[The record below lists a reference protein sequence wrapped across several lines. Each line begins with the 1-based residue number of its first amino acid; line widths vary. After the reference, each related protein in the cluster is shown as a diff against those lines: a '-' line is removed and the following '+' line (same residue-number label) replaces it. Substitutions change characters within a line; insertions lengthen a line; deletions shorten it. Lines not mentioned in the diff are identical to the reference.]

1 MKRALDQY
9 NSENEE
15 KGDSEEVSFL
25 LCYKTLINTR
35 GSNNSCHEIVVS
47 FNLLWSISQK
57 IKENQMTSINLFP
70 QFKASV
76 SAFKDVRSRKSL
88 LIKDFGK
95 TRIYYAPFDYVNPE
109 AKIFIVGITPGEV
122 QMANM
127 LVEAKR
133 LLNLG
138 ISDSEVIKCCKTVGS
153 FSGPMR
159 KNLVEMM
166 DSVGIA
172 KYLNIKTSEQL
183 FNEKSDLANLTSCI
197 RYPTFVVKNG
207 EESNFNGE
215 IRERSELYKFAA
227 SYTLEEIRQA
237 PKALILPLGPKVISY
252 LKKVLEG
259 TPYEDRLLPEL
270 PHPSNANK
278 ERIAYFLG
286 QKKREDLSVKTNADK
301 LDSIRNEFKKF
312 MASHS

>member
-1 MKRALDQY
+1 
-9 NSENEE
+9 
-15 KGDSEEVSFL
+15 
-25 LCYKTLINTR
+25 
-35 GSNNSCHEIVVS
+35 
-47 FNLLWSISQK
+47 
-57 IKENQMTSINLFP
+57 MTSINLFP
-70 QFKASV
+70 QFRPSV

-88 LIKDFGK
+88 LIKDLGK
-95 TRIYYAPFDYVNPE
+95 TRIYYAPFDYVNPK

-127 LVEAKR
+127 LAEAKR
-133 LLNLG
+133 LLDMG
-138 ISDSEVIKCCKTVGS
+138 VSDSEVIRRCKTVGS

-207 EESNFNGE
+207 EESNFNRE
-215 IRERSELYKFAA
+215 IKERSELYKFAA
-227 SYTLEEIRQA
+227 PFTLEEIRQA
-237 PKALILPLGPKVISY
+237 PKALILPLGPKVSSY
-252 LKKVLEG
+252 LKKVLKG

-301 LDSIRNEFKKF
+301 LDSIRNEFEKF
-312 MASHS
+312 MSSHS